1 MNKELI
7 DSVWRV
13 LPTEFKEEVKR
24 MWSVEGDCAIKYK
37 SELHKHRTDL
47 LYELF
52 GNNLTSDAEGEE
64 MLTVPRKEIQKIYC
78 DNCVEIHRECVSSSD
93 KDCYQTVNEVLKT
106 LFGSKCLLDE
116 ESKSCE
122 ELLDEMNNVADKI
135 IDKIEPKFKN
145 KEGDTVRYKGQNHEI
160 GKIAKY
166 WGEEDP
172 GKYSVCFGKEYHN
185 ISESMLELY
194 EPEEIISLKEKYWQT
209 GNIFEMSTG
218 EKRVVWFDNL
228 IDAGGFIPKALFND
242 NLVNT
247 DSTIGEHVIRIY
259 APNTNSGYFKE
270 LTKTR
275 GKNLLWRKSD
285 YIFTE
290 QEIKEKLRIPE
301 EEELIIIK

>member
-1 MNKELI
+1 MNENINLCEILKGHADETFWNPLVGNITYKGGDGGLVFFQYGNSVIDIPYNGKDMDNNIAVFPSKNQRDWNKWVAEQKE
-7 DSVWRV
+7 
-13 LPTEFKEEVKR
+13 F
-24 MWSVEGDCAIKYK
+24 
-37 SELHKHRTDL
+37 
-47 LYELF
+47 
-52 GNNLTSDAEGEE
+52 
-64 MLTVPRKEIQKIYC
+64 
-78 DNCVEIHRECVSSSD
+78 
-93 KDCYQTVNEVLKT
+93 
-106 LFGSKCLLDE
+106 
-116 ESKSCE
+116 
-122 ELLDEMNNVADKI
+122 
-135 IDKIEPKFKN
+135 EPKFK
-145 KEGDTVRYKGQNHEI
+145 EGDIVRYKGQNHEI

-172 GKYSVCFGKEYHN
+172 GKYSVRFGKEYHN

-194 EPEEIISLKEKYWQT
+194 DPEEIVSLKEKYWET

-275 GKNLLWRKSD
+275 GKKLLWSKSD
-285 YIFTE
+285 FIFTE

-301 EEELIIIK
+301 EEELIIIKR